1 MTVLTKEQ
9 INISV
14 DELQTVSN
22 TDLADLCYNT
32 EQAIK
37 AGGGFGWIT
46 VPPREVLKKYWNGM
60 LLINTNKLIVGRL
73 NNDIAGS
80 MQLSF
85 NPSNNEAQKTIARIQ
100 SHFVAPWARGYGLAK
115 AMIDF
120 AVTKSKENAKNSI
133 QLDIRET
140 QTAAIQL
147 LRARALLNGEKIPRM
162 PILMEVP

>member
-1 MTVLTKEQ
+1 
-9 INISV
+9 
-14 DELQTVSN
+14 
-22 TDLADLCYNT
+22 
-32 EQAIK
+32 
-37 AGGGFGWIT
+37 
-46 VPPREVLKKYWNGM
+46 M

-85 NPSNNEAQKTIARIQ
+85 NPSNNEAQKNYRKNTV
-100 SHFVAPWARGYGLAK
+100 SLCCSMGKGLRFAK

-120 AVTKSKENAKNSI
+120 AVAKSKENAKNSI

-147 LRARALLNGEKIPRM
+147 FESKGFVKWEKILRM
-162 PILMEVP
+162 PILMETL